1 MRWSRLFAR
10 TNESMNRAITAFFLG
25 LALAGCRDTREA
37 ETPRTAT
44 IDSAAVPPPKPYRP
58 GIHFDPQEIRPGTPV
73 GALVADSVTA
83 QRAMVDSTLVG
94 IARFRGSIQLSGW
107 TLRHPE
113 TDLTEVASCF
123 EADSASAS
131 RLPRWNGDDRR
142 AWFCFVNRADAKL
155 ALGPPSEGAPVAI
168 VIDSFTI
175 HRGLSDEV
183 NSARFVRRVR
193 DNPE

>member
-1 MRWSRLFAR
+1 
-10 TNESMNRAITAFFLG
+10 MNPIKRAITAFLLG
-25 LALAGCRDTREA
+25 LALAGCRETHQG

-44 IDSAAVPPPKPYRP
+44 IDSAATVPPPSPYRP
-58 GIHFDPQEIRPGTPV
+58 GIRFDPQGIRPGTQV

-83 QRAMVDSTLVG
+83 QRTAVDSTFVG
-94 IARFRGSIQLSGW
+94 IARFRESIQLSGW
-107 TLRHPE
+107 TLRHPDA
-113 TDLTEVASCF
+113 DLNDVASCL

-131 RLPRWNGDDRR
+131 RLPRWNGDERR

-155 ALGPPSEGAPVAI
+155 ALGPPSEGAPVTI

-193 DNPE
+193 DDLE